1 MRSTAFS
8 SVLPRTVDKLVSLCQ
23 GEFNVATWKRDN
35 IKEGKCWVPA
45 ESMYVFI
52 LPRFSAPGLSRGLYY
67 LT

>member
-8 SVLPRTVDKLVSLCQ
+8 SALPRTVDKLVSLRQ

-35 IKEGKCWVPA
+35 IKEGKCSIPA
-45 ESMYVFI
+45 ESVYVFI
-52 LPRFSAPGLSRGLYY
+52 LPRFSAPGLSRDLYY